1 MHDTLRSEKTKLL
14 LLALSLAAL
23 DIWGDMKGASA
34 LFVQINSIVGSALIN
49 GRMIGLTGIAICSA
63 IAALKPS
70 IVLFSRSSL
79 SVVPSLAAICSALFF
94 FAPSISENPAVGSV
108 LTILVAGF
116 CYGWFEVMILG
127 RVCTSFSNVRKP
139 LFVIALSIA
148 LKTVLLPCAC
158 CLPDIAQLIAFVA
171 LPLFMGL
178 CLFAIYEPKD
188 ASLSA
193 QGPVLTA
200 QGISQ
205 YASST
210 IFIVLV
216 LLSLLSATARSIGV
230 FAFWGESGLIGTDDL
245 GPAAIAA
252 PIFGL
257 IAYAAFAKTPE
268 RSIMALI
275 IKLLVVLLAGF
286 LLAASDIWKYSF
298 IPSYL
303 GSSLE
308 VFLDAFAFFLSR
320 IAVLTTARTSNMSAY
335 AIAGAAEAVSCIAS
349 ILFGIALSFSP
360 DAQVFL
366 TLFTTFAVAA
376 ASLFALE
383 KTLVRE
389 PNSDSF
395 SIGDRCEA
403 IAEEYNL
410 TPREKDV
417 LELLLKGRS
426 QTFIAEELVLA
437 PSTIKTHIKHIYQK
451 VGVSDKQELIST
463 AYNTQRKQQD
473 DQRK

>member
-1 MHDTLRSEKTKLL
+1 MHDTLRSEKAKLL
-14 LLALSLAAL
+14 FLALGLATL
-23 DIWGDMKGASA
+23 DIWGDMKDASA

-49 GRMIGLTGIAICSA
+49 GRMIGLAGIATCCA
-63 IAALKPS
+63 IAALKPN
-70 IVLFSRSSL
+70 ILLFSRRSL
-79 SVVPSLAAICSALFF
+79 SVIPLLATICSALFF
-94 FAPSISENPAVGSV
+94 FVPSISASPAVGSI
-108 LTILVAGF
+108 LTILIAGF

-127 RVCTSFSNVRKP
+127 RTCTSFPSARKP
-139 LFVIALSIA
+139 LLVIALSIT
-148 LKTVLLPCAC
+148 LKTILLPSVC
-158 CLPDIAQLIAFVA
+158 CLPDIAQLVVFVA
-171 LPLFMGL
+171 LPLVMGL
-178 CLFAIYEPKD
+178 CLVATYEP
-188 ASLSA
+188 ASVSPSIPRSA
-193 QGPVLTA
+193 LTA

-210 IFIVLV
+210 IFIVLM

-230 FAFWGESGLIGTDDL
+230 FAFWGESGLIGANDL

-257 IAYAAFAKTPE
+257 VAYAAFAKTPE
-268 RSIMALI
+268 QSIMALI
-275 IKLLVVLLAGF
+275 IKLLVFLLAGF
-286 LLAASDIWKYSF
+286 LLAASDIWEYPF

-308 VFLDAFAFFLSR
+308 VFLDAFAFFLFR
-320 IAVLTTARTSNMSAY
+320 VAVLTTIRTSNMSAY
-335 AIAGAAEAVSCIAS
+335 AITGAAEAVSCIAS

-366 TLFTTFAVAA
+366 TLFTTFAVAT

-395 SIGDRCEA
+395 SIEDRCETMTK
-403 IAEEYNL
+403 EYNL
-410 TPREKDV
+410 TSREKDV

-426 QTFIAEELVLA
+426 QTFIADELVLA

-451 VGVSDKQELIST
+451 VGVSDKQELISVV
-463 AYNTQRKQQD
+463 YNAQRKHQGD
-473 DQRK
+473 